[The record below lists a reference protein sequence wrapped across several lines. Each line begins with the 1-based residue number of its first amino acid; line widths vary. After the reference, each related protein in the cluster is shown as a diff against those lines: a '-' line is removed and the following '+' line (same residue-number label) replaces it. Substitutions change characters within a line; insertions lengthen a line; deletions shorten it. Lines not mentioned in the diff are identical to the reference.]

1 MLSVQQGGREGDAV
15 RAASPWLTS
24 SMFGIS
30 ASVFGLSAIVAWLVV
45 SLAPLSHA
53 QAATGPQ
60 RDGAAQAQAAQEQAA
75 EVQIESVLK
84 AQVAAWNRGD
94 IPGFMHGYDA
104 SQDTTFVGTEVE
116 HGYDA
121 ILQRYQRKFSTRAQM
136 GTLRF
141 SHLETRLLSDTVATT
156 TGRFELTFAPAASSS
171 APALPPK
178 SGIFSLVWVKR
189 AAGWRIV
196 LDHTS

>member
-1 MLSVQQGGREGDAV
+1 MQV
-15 RAASPWLTS
+15 RAASRWIT
-24 SMFGIS
+24 
-30 ASVFGLSAIVAWLVV
+30 ASVFGLSAMLAWLVF
-45 SLAPLSHA
+45 SLAPSALSYA
-53 QAATGPQ
+53 QAAAEPQ
-60 RDGAAQAQAAQEQAA
+60 RDGAAQAQAVQAQAA
-75 EVQIESVLK
+75 EEAQIESVLE

-94 IPGFMHGYDA
+94 ILGFMHGYDA
-104 SQDTTFVGTEVE
+104 SPDTTFVGTEVE

-121 ILQRYQRKFSTRAQM
+121 ILERYQRKFSTRAQM

-141 SHLETRLLSDTVATT
+141 SDLETRLLSGTVATT
-156 TGRFELTFAPAASSS
+156 TGRFELTFSPIPDSS
-171 APALPPK
+171 APAPPPK